1 MVLTDLPTRS
11 QKLQIW
17 RDQIRHLIA
26 NNLFSLL
33 FHLLSLLFSQTT
45 SFMWTLDSVLSTP
58 AKALPRELSSFCW
71 VTNVTSAESVTS
83 LETR

>member
-17 RDQIRHLIA
+17 SDQIRHLIA

-33 FHLLSLLFSQTT
+33 FDLLSLLFSQTT
-45 SFMWTLDSVLSTP
+45 SFMWTLNSILFTP
-58 AKALPRELSSFCW
+58 AKALPHALSSFCC
-71 VTNVTSAESVTS
+71 VTNVASAESVTS